1 MKTLDIKKK
10 LIEEINSSTNEDLLE
25 EIYNYLSQENKLE
38 KPYELNK
45 DQNMAINEGRAQI
58 KEGKYLNN
66 NGADKDIRKWLKE

>member
-66 NGADKDIRKWLKE
+66 NEADKDIRKWLKE